1 MPLPYSEKNILYLLT
16 IPDCIEKIDIYTN
29 GHTTSNEL
37 LEANDQQAFNAT
49 SHLLL
54 VIGEGT
60 GKLEESLKEE
70 IAFIA
75 WEQISGLRNR
85 LAHDYRGIDPDLVF
99 RVCRF
104 ELPALKEACRS
115 MLKLLRVNKNDL
127 AQWLNSSYFSHLGY
141 LLKEEE

>member
-16 IPDCIEKIDIYTN
+16 ILECIEKIDIYTIEYI
-29 GHTTSNEL
+29 TTKEL
-37 LEANDQQAFNAT
+37 LEANDQQPFNAT

-54 VIGEGT
+54 VIGEET

-85 LAHDYRGIDPDLVF
+85 LAHDYRGIDPDIVF
-99 RVCRF
+99 QVCRF

-115 MLKLLRVNKNDL
+115 MLKLLRVSNNDL
-127 AQWLNSSYFSHLGY
+127 NQWLNTSYFRHLGY
-141 LLKEEE
+141 LLKEK

>member
-16 IPDCIEKIDIYTN
+16 ILECIEKIDIYTT
-29 GHTTSNEL
+29 GYSTTKEL

-54 VIGEGT
+54 VIGEKT
-60 GKLEESLKEE
+60 GKLEETLKEE

-85 LAHDYRGIDPDLVF
+85 LAHDYRGIDPDIVF
-99 RVCRF
+99 QVCRF

-115 MLKLLRVNKNDL
+115 MLKLLRVSDNDL
-127 AQWLNSSYFSHLGY
+127 HQWLSTSYFRHLGY
-141 LLKEEE
+141 LVKEE

>member
-16 IPDCIEKIDIYTN
+16 ILECIEKIDIYTI
-29 GHTTSNEL
+29 GYATTKEL

-54 VIGEGT
+54 VIGEET
-60 GKLEESLKEE
+60 GKLEETLKEE

-85 LAHDYRGIDPDLVF
+85 LAHDYRGIDPDIVF
-99 RVCRF
+99 QVCRF

-115 MLKLLRVNKNDL
+115 MLKLLRVNNNDL
-127 AQWLNSSYFSHLGY
+127 NQWLGTFYFKHLGY
-141 LLKEEE
+141 LMKEE

>member
-16 IPDCIEKIDIYTN
+16 ILECIEKIDIYTI
-29 GHTTSNEL
+29 GYSTTKEL

-54 VIGEGT
+54 VIGEEA

-85 LAHDYRGIDPDLVF
+85 LAHDYRGTDPDIVF
-99 RVCRF
+99 QVCRF

-115 MLKLLRVNKNDL
+115 MLKLLRVSNNDL
-127 AQWLNSSYFSHLGY
+127 NQWLNTSYFKHLGY
-141 LLKEEE
+141 LVKEE